1 MGRTFRSM
9 RCRMTLKG
17 TLTDPL
23 LSALAPSLVE
33 QTGTVTIL
41 TFDLRDSSELWG
53 VVARLNDLGL
63 GLIAVSTHEE
73 GPPFRHDAAGAPGA
87 ARGSTASGAS

>member
-1 MGRTFRSM
+1 MTF
-9 RCRMTLKG
+9 KG

-23 LSALAPSLVE
+23 LSCLAPSLVE

-53 VVARLNDLGL
+53 VVNQLNDLGL
-63 GLIAVSTHEE
+63 GLIGVSMDDD
-73 GPPFRHDAAGAPGA
+73 GPPFRHDAAGPPGA